1 MNARKQRA
9 QIMMETKG
17 HCSQID
23 QNSFRVRSQSN
34 PNNFY
39 IVSKTEN
46 GLKCQCKDHNC
57 RKSDCKH
64 IKIVLEIIK
73 NNNCRRDNTFRI
85 MERSKL
91 KLCKFCDSGKIIKK
105 GIKKNKS
112 GNLQKFKCKDCKR
125 GFTANFGFEK
135 MRHKPVLITR
145 ALQMYYSG
153 MSVRDI
159 ADCFE
164 QEEIEISYRAV
175 YDWVKKILQN
185 DTQLSKGDCTKGIR
199 NMENR

>member
-1 MNARKQRA
+1 MNPRQQRA
-9 QIMMETKG
+9 KQIMETKG
-17 HCSQID
+17 YCSQID
-23 QNSFRVRSQSN
+23 SDNFSVRSQTN
-34 PNNFY
+34 PENRY
-39 IVSKTEN
+39 VVSRTNN
-46 GLKCQCKDHNC
+46 GLTCECKDHQT
-57 RKSDCKH
+57 RKADCKH
-64 IKIVLEIIK
+64 IKIVLNVIK
-73 NNNCRRDNTFRI
+73 NNQCHKNNTFKI

-135 MRHKPVLITR
+135 MRYDPILITR

-164 QEEIEISYRAV
+164 
-175 YDWVKKILQN
+175 
-185 DTQLSKGDCTKGIR
+185 
-199 NMENR
+199 